1 MVYCTYTEVFNF
13 LDAEKE
19 CVTVLAEILEENE
32 MLKEKVTS
40 LTSQLQEKEEYIF
53 HLKTIRGIIHVV
65 YCVI

>member
-1 MVYCTYTEVFNF
+1 MVYCTYMEGFNF

-19 CVTVLAEILEENE
+19 YVTVLAERLEENE
-32 MLKEKVTS
+32 MLKETIAS
-40 LTSQLQEKEEYIF
+40 LMSQLQEKEENIF